1 MALSKSRDAR
11 EELTCRPTIMRDAEE
26 PTRAPEPW
34 ALSNKLDD
42 AVLGGYALG
51 LLSCFAI
58 SHIEPLH
65 ATLLKRFPSTYPLLN
80 VVLPFGRCV
89 FALAIVERLVGPV

>member
-1 MALSKSRDAR
+1 MALSKPRDAR
-11 EELTCRPTIMRDAEE
+11 EEPTTRPTTREAD
-26 PTRAPEPW
+26 TRAPEPW

-65 ATLLKRFPSTYPLLN
+65 ATLSKRFPSTYPLLN

-89 FALAIVERLVGPV
+89 FALAIVERLIGPV